1 MGGEYVT
8 SLGPFGCT
16 ESLVCNYSE
25 VAISDNNS
33 CIFPA
38 DFYHQEGHCLT
49 TPTRTESIKMSLKE
63 RTKGMGWA
71 PWDLKIQQC
80 AKLIG
85 VLQMQCRWYNLD

>member
-16 ESLVCNYSE
+16 DSLACNYSE

-38 DFYHQEGHCLT
+38 DFYDCEETTQL
-49 TPTRTESIKMSLKE
+49 TPTRTVFVIKMNLKE
-63 RTKGMGWA
+63 RTKVHVGWV
-71 PWDLKIQQC
+71 PCGIRKYSS
-80 AKLIG
+80 
-85 VLQMQCRWYNLD
+85 VLH